1 MSVNPVLS
9 QALEG
14 RLGRYVMVVTAAA
27 ATTVATQAAPITVIL
42 PTPVDVR
49 DGFNLDMDQ
58 NGFAEIFFSGSGSTA
73 YASYAYTADVLYAG
87 TLAQQLSEGA
97 LVAYSATNWTG
108 FAWMNITQTAPASFL
123 GIRFQS
129 TAGGPER
136 IAFAQFDGPLLY
148 GYAWEQASSI
158 TTFDL
163 RKAASS
169 DVPEPA
175 TGALAAL
182 ALGAL
187 AVAGRKKKQ
196 A

>member
-1 MSVNPVLS
+1 MSVNPVHF
-9 QALEG
+9 QALER
-14 RLGRYVMVVTAAA
+14 RLGRYVLVAGAAA

-49 DGFNLDMDQ
+49 NGFNLDMDQ

-73 YASYAYTADVLYAG
+73 YASYFYTADVLYSG
-87 TLAQQLSEGA
+87 SLAQQLSEGA
-97 LVAYSATNWTG
+97 LVAYSASNWTG
-108 FAWMNITQTAPASFL
+108 FAWMNITQSAPATFL

-163 RKAASS
+163 RKAAAS

-187 AVAGRKKKQ
+187 AVARWKKKQ

>member
-14 RLGRYVMVVTAAA
+14 RLGRYVMMATAAA
-27 ATTVATQAAPITVIL
+27 ATTVVTQAAPITVIL
-42 PTPVDVR
+42 PTPVEVR
-49 DGFNLDMDQ
+49 TGYELDLDQ
-58 NGFAEIFFSGSGSTA
+58 NGSTEIFFSDSGSTSFA
-73 YASYAYTADVLYAG
+73 CYYGSADVL
-87 TLAQQLSEGA
+87 LASSLVLQLSQGA
-97 LVAYSATNWTG
+97 MFAYSASNWG
-108 FAWMNITQTAPASFL
+108 SVGDMNLFQTAPATFL

-136 IAFAQFDGPLLY
+136 IGFAQFDGPLLY

-163 RKAASS
+163 RQVASS

-187 AVAGRKKKQ
+187 AVACRKKKQ

>member
-1 MSVNPVLS
+1 MSVHSVLS

-14 RLGRYVMVVTAAA
+14 RVGRYVMMASAAA
-27 ATTVATQAAPITVIL
+27 ATTVAIQAAPITVIL

-49 DGFNLDMDQ
+49 NGFNLDMDQ

-73 YASYAYTADVLYAG
+73 YASYAYTADVLYSG
-87 TLAQQLSEGA
+87 SLAQQLPEGA

-108 FAWMNITQTAPASFL
+108 FAWMNITQSSPASFL

-129 TAGGPER
+129 EVGGPQR
-136 IAFAQFDGPLLY
+136 VAFAQFDGPLLY

-163 RKAASS
+163 RKAATA

-187 AVAGRKKKQ
+187 AVARRKKKS